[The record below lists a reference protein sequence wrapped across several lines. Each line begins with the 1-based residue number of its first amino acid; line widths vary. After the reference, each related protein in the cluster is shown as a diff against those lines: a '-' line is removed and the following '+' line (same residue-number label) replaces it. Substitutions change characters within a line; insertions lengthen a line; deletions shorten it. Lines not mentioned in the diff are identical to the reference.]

1 MPLPDL
7 SQRTLPA
14 EAQKLGG
21 SFTTTARRGSRSTA
35 IPERC
40 QAEQG
45 HQTTD
50 QHGRFNDHRL
60 YQRLASDAR
69 RAYHRAHGP
78 ISDDRWDAA
87 FNMSYWKLYQAELR
101 NPGEILHPAS
111 WLATAVKNEIISDY
125 RRTARQAPLDDQCVT
140 ESLIGEEEALEKIE
154 RRHLLRDIS
163 FILNLLPSRQRRVW
177 SARFVW
183 DYDPHEIQQNLGL
196 SPKAYEKALQQASS
210 FLLAKLQS
218 ARQGVCE
225 TPEMESLIRGYAI
238 WGERHYSQERG
249 ALARAHLNHC
259 AACRQTVWLIRH
271 QQSPRPEADSQAS
284 TSKQSADANYQQH
297 RLVAASLARRR
308 VRHVRPT
315 QRVPA

>member
-1 MPLPDL
+1 MPLTDL
-7 SQRTLPA
+7 PQRPFPA
-14 EAQKLGG
+14 EAQKLGA
-21 SFTTTARRGSRSTA
+21 SSTTTACREPHSTD
-35 IPERC
+35 PSERC
-40 QAEQG
+40 RAEQG
-45 HQTTD
+45 RQTD

-60 YQRLASDAR
+60 YQRLASEAR
-69 RAYHRAHGP
+69 RTYHRVHGS

-101 NPGEILHPAS
+101 SPGEILHPAS

-125 RRTARQAPLDDQCVT
+125 RRTARQTQLDDQCIT

-163 FILNLLPSRQRRVW
+163 FILNLLPTRQRRVW

-183 DYDPHEIQQNLGL
+183 DYDPREIQQNLGL

-259 AACRQTVWLIRH
+259 AACRHTVWLIRH
-271 QQSPRPEADSQAS
+271 QQSPRPEAASRAS
-284 TSKQSADANYQQH
+284 TPKQSTATDHQQH
-297 RLVAASLARRR
+297 RLVATSLARRR
-308 VRHVRPT
+308 VHRVHRA

>member
-7 SQRTLPA
+7 SQPPCPA
-14 EAQKLGG
+14 EAQPSRPLTRCRTPVSG
-21 SFTTTARRGSRSTA
+21 RGA
-35 IPERC
+35 G
-40 QAEQG
+40 EQG
-45 HQTTD
+45 CQSID
-50 QHGRFNDHRL
+50 PYGRFNDNRL
-60 YQRLASDAR
+60 YQRLASEAR

-101 NPGEILHPAS
+101 SPGEILSPAS

-125 RRTARQAPLDDQCVT
+125 RRTARQTPLDDQRIAET
-140 ESLIGEEEALEKIE
+140 PTGEEGTLEKIE
-154 RRHLLRDIS
+154 RHHLLRDIS
-163 FILNLLPSRQRRVW
+163 FILNLLPARQRRVW

-183 DYDPHEIQQNLGL
+183 DYDPREIQQNLGL

-238 WGERHYSQERG
+238 WGERHYSPQRS
-249 ALARAHLNHC
+249 ALARAHLDHC
-259 AACRQTVWLIRH
+259 AACRQTVRLIRYR
-271 QQSPRPEADSQAS
+271 QQPPQMASRSSTPTQSPTMHHQPR
-284 TSKQSADANYQQH
+284 
-297 RLVAASLARRR
+297 RLVAAPLARGRVRR
-308 VRHVRPT
+308 VRRP